1 MGSIRLPIVKKM
13 KLFSLV
19 LASSA
24 HAFFGIPQ
32 YTGIG
37 VAEASG
43 PQTNS
48 HLTACDILPTEPK
61 CADCAKV
68 GAACLDDD
76 NLAFCEKLGFNSM
89 MNMCKT
95 FGGPPSKLTA
105 APKKPKRPKAP
116 KKAKKP
122 KKAKP
127 TCSTAEPVTC
137 EGCMKMKGKC
147 RKPFKDTC
155 KALCTPKCENPPT
168 NCAECDTLSG
178 ACAKDRKVK
187 MTCKKLCKPP
197 KKQQRVL

>member
-1 MGSIRLPIVKKM
+1 MGSIRLPVVKTM
-13 KLFSLV
+13 KLFPLV

-48 HLTACDILPTEPK
+48 HSTACDILPTEPK

-76 NLAFCEKLGFNSM
+76 NLSFCEKLGFNSM

-105 APKKPKRPKAP
+105 RQRSQNAQKHQKR
-116 KKAKKP
+116 
-122 KKAKP
+122 
-127 TCSTAEPVTC
+127 
-137 EGCMKMKGKC
+137 
-147 RKPFKDTC
+147 
-155 KALCTPKCENPPT
+155 
-168 NCAECDTLSG
+168 
-178 ACAKDRKVK
+178 
-187 MTCKKLCKPP
+187 
-197 KKQQRVL
+197 QR